1 MKLSLVIPC
10 YNEEANI
17 NVFYNYVKDNY
28 KDVENYELI
37 FVNDGSKDNTLLKL
51 KEISSDKKHVKV
63 ISFSRNFG
71 KESAMLAGL
80 KASSGDY
87 VCIIDADMQQD
98 PVIVLDMLKIL
109 EENDN
114 YDVVSTY
121 QETRKESSIISFFKK
136 SFYKIINKLSQVDFH
151 QGVSDFRLFRRQ
163 VVDAILLLNEDNRFS
178 KGIFSYVGFN
188 NYYYPYIPFERNAG
202 KSSFSFKKL
211 FNYAIDGIISFSTK
225 PLLIPFYL
233 GVMFLIAT
241 LISLI
246 ILLCHYDLLILVV
259 TLILL
264 IAGLQFI
271 VMGIIGK
278 YLSQIHIQSK
288 ERPTYI
294 IKEKINLK

>member
-37 FVNDGSKDNTLLKL
+37 FINDGSKDNTLLKL

-178 KGIFSYVGFN
+178 KDIFSYVGFN

-264 IAGLQFI
+264 IAGFQFI

-288 ERPTYI
+288 ERPIYI

>member
-37 FVNDGSKDNTLLKL
+37 FINDGSKDNTLLKL

-178 KGIFSYVGFN
+178 KDIFSYVGFN

-288 ERPTYI
+288 ERPIYI

>member
-37 FVNDGSKDNTLLKL
+37 FINDGSKDNTLLKL

-114 YDVVSTY
+114 YDVV
-121 QETRKESSIISFFKK
+121 
-136 SFYKIINKLSQVDFH
+136 
-151 QGVSDFRLFRRQ
+151 
-163 VVDAILLLNEDNRFS
+163 
-178 KGIFSYVGFN
+178 
-188 NYYYPYIPFERNAG
+188 
-202 KSSFSFKKL
+202 
-211 FNYAIDGIISFSTK
+211 
-225 PLLIPFYL
+225 
-233 GVMFLIAT
+233 
-241 LISLI
+241 
-246 ILLCHYDLLILVV
+246 
-259 TLILL
+259 
-264 IAGLQFI
+264 
-271 VMGIIGK
+271 
-278 YLSQIHIQSK
+278 
-288 ERPTYI
+288 
-294 IKEKINLK
+294 

>member
-37 FVNDGSKDNTLLKL
+37 FINDGSKDNTLLKL

>member
-37 FVNDGSKDNTLLKL
+37 FINDGSKDNTLLKL

-178 KGIFSYVGFN
+178 KDIFSYVGFN

>member
-37 FVNDGSKDNTLLKL
+37 FINDGSKDNTLLKL

-163 VVDAILLLNEDNRFS
+163 VVDAILLMTLLYFNSIFLNNS
-178 KGIFSYVGFN
+178 NIAILN
-188 NYYYPYIPFERNAG
+188 
-202 KSSFSFKKL
+202 KS
-211 FNYAIDGIISFSTK
+211 
-225 PLLIPFYL
+225 
-233 GVMFLIAT
+233 
-241 LISLI
+241 
-246 ILLCHYDLLILVV
+246 
-259 TLILL
+259 
-264 IAGLQFI
+264 
-271 VMGIIGK
+271 MGILFGCQK
-278 YLSQIHIQSK
+278 
-288 ERPTYI
+288 
-294 IKEKINLK
+294 